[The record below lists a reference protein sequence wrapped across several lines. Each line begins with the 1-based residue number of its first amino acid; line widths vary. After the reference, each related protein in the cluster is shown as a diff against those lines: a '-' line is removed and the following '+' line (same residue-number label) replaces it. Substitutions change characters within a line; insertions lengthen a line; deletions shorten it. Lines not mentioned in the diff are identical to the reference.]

1 MREIIAEFRENKLDE
16 ELRGNW
22 VMVLL
27 HRGPS
32 FPLIW
37 IFSRIGV
44 PAMAVSLLAGALAL
58 ALPLLAWLP
67 PVSAAGWLVFAGGMV
82 FQILDCADGALARL
96 TGTGSRLG
104 AKMDFL
110 IDMAQ
115 WGLLYAAI
123 GILADR
129 QFGDWSWTA
138 LALAAAW
145 IRLYVRLV
153 RDELQHGS
161 PSEKNRPFQLGEIPV
176 ASIAGLSGAIPF
188 LALFGSW
195 LDVAVWMLVAYA
207 LLDLADTLFT
217 TLTRA
222 SR

>member
-1 MREIIAEFRENKLDE
+1 MREIVAEYRANKLDE

-37 IFSRIGV
+37 IFSRIGLS
-44 PAMAVSLLAGALAL
+44 AMAVSMLAGALAL

-67 PVSAAGWLVFAGGMV
+67 PVNAAGWLVFTAGTV

-104 AKMDFL
+104 AKVDFL

-115 WGLLYAAI
+115 WGLLYVAI

-129 QFGDWSWTA
+129 LLGDWGWTA

-153 RDELQHGS
+153 RDELQDG
-161 PSEKNRPFQLGEIPV
+161 PVQEKNRPFQLGEIPV
-176 ASIAGLSGAIPF
+176 ASVAGLSGAIPF